1 MSSLDLSQRVIPYT
15 KQEQEGLQ
23 VQLDGMLGPEYVNYR
38 PAPGGSSVAYLRG
51 DVAITLA
58 NEIFGFNGWSSEIKD
73 IAIDEVCV
81 FRYFRI
87 LKAINADGCFTIVSR
102 KPRKVD
108 RYHLRSFTNHSQGRN
123 FSRGT
128 PSLPWRISTPSET
141 YRCTR
146 ILGLANLIIKGLSRL
161 PSSRQRSRLLR
172 MLSSEHSEHLEMLWG
187 IVFMINSISRGQ
199 GE

>member
-1 MSSLDLSQRVIPYT
+1 MSSLDITQRAIPYT

-23 VQLDGMLGPEYVNYR
+23 AQLDGMLGPEYVNYR

-73 IAIDEVCV
+73 VAIDEVCV
-81 FRYFRI
+81 FGYFGI
-87 LKAINADGCFTIVSR
+87 VKAINADGCFTIVSR

-128 PSLPWRISTPSET
+128 PSPLGGYLRHQKLTDVL
-141 YRCTR
+141 R

-161 PSSRQRSRLLR
+161 PSLRQRSRLLR

-187 IVFMINSISRGQ
+187 IVFMINSISREQ